1 MYNEKRKR
9 KGRFTMNEQD
19 KEFFERMEK
28 EHGMLANDIQKEAI
42 LHKKGQLLLLAVPG
56 SGKTT
61 TMLLNIKK
69 LIEDGYNPSRI
80 LAITFSKMSASDM
93 KSRFNQLSPNEKSPY
108 FSTIHSLA
116 FRIVRRTFKKRN
128 IRFKVLAEYES
139 KQMIEQIAKD
149 LNVKLKNNE
158 NDEGIE
164 EVITGITLISN
175 AMLSEEQVRQLKLN
189 NLNAH
194 QLQDIYNEYQKRKEI
209 GVDGTRLID
218 FDDMLTISLDV
229 LKNDK
234 ETWTSVATHFDYIL
248 TDESQDTSVV
258 QHKIVDELVREHK
271 NLFVV
276 GDDDQSIYGW
286 RGADVQMLLQ
296 FKKRYPNAKQLFMEQ
311 NYRSDKDIV
320 SLSNDFIQKNIERY
334 PKNMFTEREAR
345 GSVLFKKNKSLMQ
358 HYNQI
363 INDIKDRDKEEWG
376 ETAIL
381 SRTNGYELPI
391 VFLLDKNGIPFYQKK
406 VERGMY
412 FNFILQD
419 IERILKLAEEMTLEE
434 GLEDFLKIK
443 ANFFYLKKNE
453 KSLLR
458 KLAKEQPD
466 MKLFQAIISLESSD
480 WQQGSRITKVYEIID
495 TLKKPNFQMQLEH
508 IFEKLQYKDSVID
521 MIEYF
526 KQNPEREINIM
537 ESYAMMSEGIKDF
550 DEFKNKLNTLYEKA
564 LHSQENN
571 GVTIMTMHSSK
582 GLEYNNVHLILP
594 KAMNNESEK
603 DMAILE
609 EEARL
614 IYVGMT
620 RAKHNLKMYVDT
632 SEEFSLSALR
642 LMELIDIKYPHC
654 MGTRESFYNRMV
666 NQKITIEEKEKKET
680 PKKKKQNKTKFEGK
694 AQDLSTLKKGDT
706 LLHKTFGEGVILQK
720 NNDMLE
726 IQFGEKTKK
735 LSITF
740 LQENNYIK

>member
-1 MYNEKRKR
+1 
-9 KGRFTMNEQD
+9 MNERD

-42 LHKKGQLLLLAVPG
+42 LHKEGQLLLLAVPG

-69 LIEDGYNPSRI
+69 LIEDGYDPSRI

-93 KSRFNQLSPNEKSPY
+93 KSRFNQLSPNERSPY

-116 FRIVRRTFKKRN
+116 FRIVQRTFKKRN
-128 IRFKVLAEYES
+128 IRFKVLAEYQS
-139 KQMIEQIAKD
+139 KQMIKQIAKD

-209 GVDGTRLID
+209 GIDGTRLID
-218 FDDMLTISLDV
+218 FDDMLTISLDI

-296 FKKRYPNAKQLFMEQ
+296 FKDRYPNAKQLFMEQ

-320 SLSNDFIQKNIERY
+320 SLSNDFIQGNIERY
-334 PKNMFTEREAR
+334 PKNMFTKREAR
-345 GSVLFKKNKSLMQ
+345 GSVLLKQNKSLMQ

-363 INDIKDRDKEEWG
+363 INDIKENGKEEWK

-391 VFLLDKNGIPFYQKK
+391 VFLLDKNGISFYQKK
-406 VERGMY
+406 VEKGMY

-419 IERILKLAEEMTLEE
+419 IERILKLAEEVTLEE

-443 ANFFYLKKNE
+443 ANFFYLKQNE
-453 KSLLR
+453 KDMLR
-458 KLAKEQPD
+458 KIAKEQPD
-466 MKLFQAIISLESSD
+466 MKLFQAITSLETTN
-480 WQQGSRITKVYEIID
+480 WQRGSRIEKAEEIIE
-495 TLKKPNFQMQLEH
+495 TLHKPNFQMQLEH

-537 ESYAMMSEGIKDF
+537 ESYSMMSEGIKDF

-603 DMAILE
+603 DTAVLE

-620 RAKHNLKMYVDT
+620 RAKHNLKMYVNT
-632 SEEFSLSALR
+632 TEEFSSSTLR
-642 LMELIDIKYPHC
+642 LKELINTKYPHC
-654 MGTRESFYNRMV
+654 IGTRESLYNRIA
-666 NQKITIEEKEKKET
+666 NHKNRTKEKEERTTLKKKE
-680 PKKKKQNKTKFEGK
+680 QNKSKFEGK
-694 AQDLSTLKKGDT
+694 PKDVSELKKGEV
-706 LLHKTFGEGVILQK
+706 LLHKTFGEGIILQK
-720 NNDMLE
+720 NDDILE
-726 IQFGEKTKK
+726 VQFGEKTKK
-735 LSITF
+735 LSVLF
-740 LQENNYIK
+740 LQKNNYIK